1 MRKTRLFAVMA
12 LLGLIVIVFGACSEP
27 TPSPT
32 PPTETAI
39 QNAVEARNAALAY
52 LQTASG
58 DIPGS
63 NANWQETDITTPGL
77 IGGVQKQYTTDEW
90 TIGIA
95 YNVVRPDQV
104 TYHVVISSVKHG
116 LHWEG
121 KVKADGTVN
130 EISPLIEMSE
140 GESKKA
146 AENFVRNSPTF
157 TFDGMADTL
166 KLVDTLRAR
175 CPYCW
180 VFVFEFDSAHG
191 GYGDRSGQVVAEV
204 ITHHRAS
211 VAVEQMEIASAVID
225 DEWDML
231 LQKELKTF
239 PPSTEGKVL
248 AEVSCDDFMANNHI
262 AKQVDV
268 NAGDTFTVIL
278 CSNPSTGFQWVE
290 EAQISD
296 PTTVKQAGH
305 NFISPESDPPP
316 PPGTPGQEIWTF
328 EALREGIATV
338 FMEYSRPW
346 EGGEK
351 GEWTFEL
358 TVSVK

>member
-1 MRKTRLFAVMA
+1 MIKTRLFAVIA

-32 PPTETAI
+32 PSTPTETAI
-39 QNAVEARNAALAY
+39 QNAVEARDAALAF
-52 LQTASG
+52 LQTASA

-63 NANWQETDITTPGL
+63 DADWQETDTTTPGL

-90 TIGIA
+90 TIGVA

-104 TYHVVISSVKHG
+104 IYDVVISSVKHS

-121 KVKADGTVN
+121 QVKADGTID
-130 EISPLIEMSE
+130 EISPLKEMSE
-140 GESKKA
+140 GESKK
-146 AENFVRNSPTF
+146 
-157 TFDGMADTL
+157 
-166 KLVDTLRAR
+166 
-175 CPYCW
+175 
-180 VFVFEFDSAHG
+180 
-191 GYGDRSGQVVAEV
+191 VAE
-204 ITHHRAS
+204 I
-211 VAVEQMEIASAVID
+211 
-225 DEWDML
+225 
-231 LQKELKTF
+231 
-239 PPSTEGKVL
+239 
-248 AEVSCDDFMANNHI
+248 SCDDFTTNNHI

-268 NAGDTFTVIL
+268 NDGDTFTVIL

-296 PTTVKQAGH
+296 PATVKQTGH

-328 EALREGIATV
+328 EALEKGTATIS
-338 FMEYSRPW
+338 MEYSRPW